1 MSENRPHESCDDRA
15 LIYRMLRLGWRYR
28 AACVVVVALH
38 IALVVLNLSGL
49 GLTGIG
55 IDFIRH
61 QVTSSGRAPSWPF
74 GIAPPADWSALS
86 IVTAIAAAV
95 LALALLNAVVRYVTA
110 IAVAYLSQRVLIQLR
125 SDVYAKL
132 QRLSFQFFDGNDSS
146 SIINRAA
153 GDVQAV
159 RTFVDG
165 VIVKVLTVFLTLIVY
180 LVYMLKVHVTLT
192 IACLVTTPLLWCG
205 AVIFSRLVQP
215 AYRRSSELG
224 DRMVSTLVENVQGI
238 QVVKGF
244 AREREEI
251 ARFRAA
257 NERIRDQKFSIF
269 WTISTYQP
277 VMGFLTQL
285 NMIVLLA
292 YGGSLVV
299 RGDLQLGAG
308 LFVFAN
314 LLHEFANQ
322 VGQITNIAN
331 TIQSSLAGAQR
342 VFEVLD
348 APVTITSAPNAVR
361 LPRVRG
367 AVRFD
372 RVSFEYEP
380 GKPVLSGVSFT
391 VRPGEC
397 IGIVGETGAG
407 KSTLLSLLSRFY
419 DVSSGSVM
427 VDNIDVRRLDLDNL
441 RRSIG
446 VIFQESFLFSNTVSA
461 NIAFGH
467 PEATLHE
474 IERAA
479 RIAAAH
485 EFIEELPQGYDTVVG
500 EYGSNL
506 SGGQRQRLAI
516 ARALLLDP
524 PILVLDDAT
533 ASVDSHTE
541 REIQHAMESAMYGRT
556 TFIVSN
562 RLSALRRTDRILVLE
577 DGSIAQS
584 GAHAELLRARGY
596 YRRLAILQFTDIA
609 SGSASALPDEL
620 PAETAEVLHHDAS
633 AQSPLEEC
641 A

>member
-1 MSENRPHESCDDRA
+1 
-15 LIYRMLRLGWRYR
+15 MLRLGWRYR